1 MIKEI
6 TSKKNVLLLNDKDG
20 FSNLKIQLFNV
31 LDAARDV
38 QLKIESAQYRLAGNP
53 HKINR
58 FIGKKAN
65 WYYQHKYAVRTAD
78 NCEMDKK
85 TVEGEIAK
93 LTAAYHKFYAVQLPE
108 LGESVLDS
116 LTREQSD
123 KTMRKN
129 QI

>member
-1 MIKEI
+1 MIKEL
-6 TSKKNVLLLNDKDG
+6 TSMKNVLLLKDKDG
-20 FSNLKIQLFNV
+20 FSNIKVQLFNV

-85 TVEGEIAK
+85 TVDGEIAK
-93 LTAAYHKFYAVQLPE
+93 LTAEYHKFYAVQLPS
-108 LGESVLDS
+108 LGKSV
-116 LTREQSD
+116 SD
-123 KTMRKN
+123 ILKKE
-129 QI
+129 